1 MISKN
6 ITKIRKKIN
15 PNVQLIVVT
24 KNRTVSQIEQAIQ
37 SGATIIGENRVQEAR
52 EKFPKLK
59 SSVQKH
65 FIGHLQTN
73 KVKYVVPLFNM
84 IQSVD
89 SLYLAEKIDQI
100 AAKHNK
106 KMPVLLE
113 VNIANDQKKY
123 GFTEQELRANL
134 SKLQTLPNLQIQG
147 LMTIVPYFDDPEE
160 ARPFFRQM
168 KNLQTELNLPELSMG
183 MSNDFRIAAEEGA
196 TMVRIGT
203 AIFA

>member
-6 ITKIRKKIN
+6 ITKIRKKID

-24 KNRTVSQIEQAIQ
+24 KNRTPEEIEAAIQ
-37 SGATIIGENRVQEAR
+37 AGATIIGENRVQEAR

-73 KVKYVVPLFNM
+73 KVKYVVPLFDM

-113 VNIANDQKKY
+113 VNIANDPQKY
-123 GFTEQELRANL
+123 GFTEQELRTIL
-134 SKLQTLPNLQIQG
+134 PELHTLPNLQIKG
-147 LMTIVPYFDDPEE
+147 LMTIVPYFEDPEK
-160 ARPFFRQM
+160 ARPYFHQM
-168 KNLQTELNLPELSMG
+168 KKLQTELNFPELSMG
-183 MSNDFRIAAEEGA
+183 MSNDYQIAAQEGA